1 MNKDNVIQFPITPR
15 VQRMQ
20 ADIEEKYYEAMVDQD
35 NAVQMAHY
43 VFDLMTVG
51 IAEQDW
57 VPEYRDMEFKNPDAY
72 EAKDVFVILNLI
84 SSMLL
89 RYKGYSHMMQYDLD
103 ELYDK
108 LCDASQGEH
117 LHFDDEEEYDDFD

>member
-1 MNKDNVIQFPITPR
+1 MNKDNVIQFPLKPR

-72 EAKDVFVILNLI
+72 ESKDIFVILNLI

-103 ELYDK
+103 ELYYK

-117 LHFDDEEEYDDFD
+117 LYFDDEDEYDDFD